1 MIKRYSSEEFENI
14 FSDKNRFNNYLLIEE
29 AVIEAYFKLGLIP
42 EEDYLNIVK
51 KAHVDLKAIEELEAI
66 TKHDVIAFTR
76 SISAQLGEEKKWF
89 HYSLTSTDVVDSA
102 QSLTLK
108 TANERILED
117 LNALIIVTKNMAFK
131 YKNQPIMGRTHGMH
145 AEITSFGLKWALWY
159 DELNRCKDRF
169 LEERKRIEVI
179 KLSGAVG
186 NYANIPMQV
195 EEYVARKFDMDYA
208 SISTQ
213 VLSRDRHTGYIFS
226 LAQIASCLEKM
237 ATEIRHLSRS
247 EIGEVQEPF
256 SQGQKGSSA
265 MPHKKNPVGCEN
277 ICGCA
282 RIMRSYVNV
291 AFEDN
296 NLWHERDISH
306 SSAERIMLPDS
317 LTLLDYMLKRFK
329 GICENLVVNT
339 DKMEENIIL
348 DYGVTFSGGVLNKL
362 INKGMSREEAYDL
375 IQPIAFKALNEKKL
389 FRHLLLEDKKISK
402 ILTQREITEC
412 FDQGYYLK
420 NVDKIYKR
428 LFSMGKSL
436 LVLGSQWGD
445 EGKGKITN
453 FLSEKADIVIRYQG
467 GNNAGHTIVFDG
479 RKFALRLIPSGVFN
493 EDVKCIMANGM
504 VINPRAFKEEVMELR
519 SAGFPCKNI
528 YISDRA
534 HVLFDHHIEL
544 DRLSEE
550 SLGSKKIGTTKRGI
564 GPAYAD
570 KISRVGMRMCDF
582 ISPEFPELYK
592 SLLAMKNKQII
603 DMGGTPIDY
612 EKTVKEYTLLADFI
626 RPMVVDT
633 VSMIGEARKL
643 HKNILFEGAQGALL
657 DVDFGSY
664 PYVTSSNVT
673 SGGTIFGTG
682 IGCHGV
688 DDVLGIVK
696 AYETRVGEGAFPTE
710 QLNEIGDLIRERGHE
725 YGTVTHRPRRTG
737 FLDLPALKYSIQINS
752 ISYLCLTLL
761 DVLDTFDRIK
771 VCTHYDYKGTLID
784 TLPASDRVLRECK
797 PVYATLDGWKQDI
810 SGVTTYDELP
820 ENAKKYVEFIEKE
833 VNVPIVIVSTG
844 PDKNQTIIREEIF

>member
-1 MIKRYSSEEFENI
+1 MIKRYSSKEFEKI
-14 FSDKNRFNNYLLIEE
+14 FSDENRFNNYLLIEE
-29 AVIEAYFKLGLIP
+29 AVVEAYFKLGLVP

-51 KAHVDLKAIEELEAI
+51 KVHIDLVKIEELESI

-76 SISAQLGEEKKWF
+76 SISSQLGQEKKWF

-108 TANERILED
+108 AANERILED
-117 LNALIIVTKNMAFK
+117 LNNLIAITKEKAQK
-131 YKNQPIMGRTHGMH
+131 YKNQPIMGRTHGVH
-145 AEITSFGLKWALWY
+145 AEITSFGLKWALWF

-169 LEERKRIEVI
+169 IEERKRIEVI

-186 NYANIPMQV
+186 NYANIPMEV
-195 EEYVARKFDMDYA
+195 EEYVARKFDLDYA
-208 SISTQ
+208 RISTQ

-226 LAQIASCLEKM
+226 LAQIASCLEKI
-237 ATEIRHLSRS
+237 ATEIRLLAQS

-256 SQGQKGSSA
+256 SKGQKGSSA

-282 RIMRSYVNV
+282 RIMRSYVGV

-306 SSAERIMLPDS
+306 SSAERIMIPDAC
-317 LTLLDYMLKRFK
+317 TLLDYMLKRLA
-329 GICENLVVNT
+329 GICDNLVVNT
-339 DKMEENIIL
+339 NKMNENIFL
-348 DYGVTFSGGVLNKL
+348 NYGVTFSGGVLNKL

-375 IQPIAFKALNEKKL
+375 IQPLAFKSLNEKKL
-389 FRHLLLEDKKISK
+389 FRHLLLENEQVTKLLSK
-402 ILTQREITEC
+402 SEITEC
-412 FDQGYYLK
+412 FDEKYYLK
-420 NVDKIYKR
+420 NDDKIYKR
-428 LFSMGKSL
+428 LKPGKSL

-453 FLSEKADIVIRYQG
+453 FLSEKADVVIRYQG

-493 EDVKCIMANGM
+493 ESVKCILANGM
-504 VINPRAFKEEVMELR
+504 VINPRAFKEEVDELR
-519 SAGFPCKNI
+519 AAGFPCQNL

-550 SLGSKKIGTTKRGI
+550 SLGAKKIGTTKRGI

-582 ISPEFPELYK
+582 VSPEFPALYK
-592 SLLAMKNKQII
+592 DLLAIKNKQII

-612 EKTVKEYTLLADFI
+612 EKTVKEYTSLADFV

-633 VSMIGEARKL
+633 VSMIGEARKSK
-643 HKNILFEGAQGALL
+643 KNILFEGAQGALL

-688 DDVLGIVK
+688 DNVLGIVK

-710 QLNEIGDLIRERGHE
+710 QLNDIGNLIRERGHE

-761 DVLDTFDRIK
+761 DVLDTFDEIN
-771 VCTHYDYKGTLID
+771 VCTHYDYKGTTID
-784 TLPASDRVLRECK
+784 TLPASDRILRECR
-797 PVYATLDGWKQDI
+797 PVYASLPGWKQDI
-810 SGVTTYDELP
+810 SDVKTYDELP
-820 ENAKKYVEFIEKE
+820 ENAKKYIEFIEKE
-833 VNVPIVIVSTG
+833 VGVPIVIVSTG
-844 PDKNQTIIREEIF
+844 PDKTQTIIREEIF

>member
-1 MIKRYSSEEFENI
+1 MIKRYSSKEFEKI
-14 FSDKNRFNNYLLIEE
+14 FSDENRFNNYLLIEE
-29 AVIEAYFKLGLIP
+29 AVVEAYFKLGLVP

-51 KAHVDLKAIEELEAI
+51 KAHIDLVKIEELESI

-76 SISAQLGEEKKWF
+76 SISSQLGQEKKWF

-108 TANERILED
+108 AANERILED
-117 LNALIIVTKNMAFK
+117 LNNLIAITKEKAQK
-131 YKNQPIMGRTHGMH
+131 YKNQPIMGRTHGVH

-169 LEERKRIEVI
+169 IEERKRIEVI

-186 NYANIPMQV
+186 NYANIPMEV
-195 EEYVARKFDMDYA
+195 EEYVARKFNLDYA
-208 SISTQ
+208 RISTQ

-226 LAQIASCLEKM
+226 LAQIASCLEKI
-237 ATEIRHLSRS
+237 ATEIRLLAQS

-256 SQGQKGSSA
+256 SKGQKGSSA

-282 RIMRSYVNV
+282 RIMRSYVGV
-291 AFEDN
+291 AFEYN
-296 NLWHERDISH
+296 KLWHERDISH
-306 SSAERIMLPDS
+306 SSAERIMIPDAC
-317 LTLLDYMLKRFK
+317 TLLDYMLKRLA
-329 GICENLVVNT
+329 GICDNLVVNT
-339 DKMEENIIL
+339 DKMNENIFL
-348 DYGVTFSGGVLNKL
+348 NYGVTFSGGVLNKL

-375 IQPIAFKALNEKKL
+375 IQPLTFKSLNEKKL
-389 FRHLLLEDKKISK
+389 FRHLLLENEQVTKLLSK
-402 ILTQREITEC
+402 SEITEC
-412 FDQGYYLK
+412 FDEKYYLK
-420 NVDKIYKR
+420 NDDKIYKR
-428 LFSMGKSL
+428 LKPGKSL

-453 FLSEKADIVIRYQG
+453 FLSEKADVVIRYQG

-493 EDVKCIMANGM
+493 ESVKCILANGM
-504 VINPRAFKEEVMELR
+504 VINPRAFKEEVDELR
-519 SAGFPCKNI
+519 AAGFPCQNL

-550 SLGSKKIGTTKRGI
+550 SLGAKKIGTTKRGI

-582 ISPEFPELYK
+582 VSPEFPALYK
-592 SLLAMKNKQII
+592 DLLAIKNKQII

-612 EKTVKEYTLLADFI
+612 EKTVKEYTSLADFV
-626 RPMVVDT
+626 RPMVMDT
-633 VSMIGEARKL
+633 VSMIGEARKSK
-643 HKNILFEGAQGALL
+643 KNILFEGAQGALL

-688 DDVLGIVK
+688 DNVLGIVK

-710 QLNEIGDLIRERGHE
+710 QLNDIGNLIRERGHE

-761 DVLDTFDRIK
+761 DVLDTFDEIN
-771 VCTHYDYKGTLID
+771 VCTHYDYKGTTID
-784 TLPASDRVLRECK
+784 TLPASDRILRECR
-797 PVYATLDGWKQDI
+797 PVYASLPGWKQDI
-810 SGVTTYDELP
+810 SDVKTYDELP
-820 ENAKKYVEFIEKE
+820 ENAKKYIEFIEKE
-833 VNVPIVIVSTG
+833 VGVPIVIVSTG
-844 PDKNQTIIREEIF
+844 PDKTQTIIREEIF

>member
-1 MIKRYSSEEFENI
+1 MIKRYSSKQFEDI
-14 FSDKNRFNNYLLIEE
+14 FSDQNRFNNYLLIEE

-42 EEDYLNIVK
+42 EKDYLEIVK
-51 KAHVDLKAIEELEAI
+51 KAHVDLKSIEELEAI

-76 SISAQLGEEKKWF
+76 SISLQLGEEKKWF

-108 TANERILED
+108 TANEQILED
-117 LNALIIVTKNMAFK
+117 LNTLTIVAKEKAYE
-131 YKNQPIMGRTHGMH
+131 YKDQPIMGRTHGMH

-159 DELNRCKDRF
+159 DELKRCKERF

-186 NYANIPMQV
+186 NYANIPMEV
-195 EEYVARKFDMDYA
+195 EEYVAKKFNMEYA
-208 SISTQ
+208 RISTQ
-213 VLSRDRHTGYIFS
+213 VLSRDRHTGYIFA

-237 ATEIRHLSRS
+237 ATEIRLLAQS

-256 SQGQKGSSA
+256 SKGQKGSSA
-265 MPHKKNPVGCEN
+265 MPHKKNPIGCEN

-282 RIMRSYVNV
+282 RLMRSYVDV

-306 SSAERIMLPDS
+306 SSAERIILPDS
-317 LTLLDYMLKRFK
+317 CTLLDYMIKRFT
-329 GICENLVVNT
+329 GICKDLVVNT
-339 DKMEENIIL
+339 EKMNENIFL
-348 DYGVTFSGGVLNKL
+348 NYGVTFSGGVLSKL
-362 INKGMSREEAYDL
+362 INKGMSREDAYDL
-375 IQPIAFKALNEKKL
+375 IQPIAFKSLSSKKL
-389 FRHLLLEDKKISK
+389 FRHLLLENEQVTKLLSK
-402 ILTQREITEC
+402 SEITEC
-412 FDQGYYLK
+412 FDEKYYLK
-420 NVDKIYKR
+420 NTENIYKR
-428 LFSMGKSL
+428 LRPGKSL

-479 RKFALRLIPSGVFN
+479 HKYALRLIPSGVFN
-493 EDVKCIMANGM
+493 ESVKCIMANGM
-504 VINPRAFKEEVMELR
+504 VINPRAFKEELMELR
-519 SAGFPCKNI
+519 TAGFPCNNI

-544 DRLSEE
+544 DRLNEE
-550 SLGSKKIGTTKRGI
+550 SLGNKKIGTTKRGI

-582 ISPEFPELYK
+582 VSPEFPTLYK
-592 SLLAMKNKQII
+592 DLLAIKNKQIV

-612 EKTVKEYTLLADFI
+612 EKTVKEYTDLANFI

-643 HKNILFEGAQGALL
+643 KKNILFEGAQGALL

-710 QLNEIGDLIRERGHE
+710 QLNEVGNLIRERGHE

-737 FLDLPALKYSIQINS
+737 FLDLPALRYSIQINS

-761 DVLDTFDRIK
+761 DVLDVFDEIH

-797 PVYATLDGWKQDI
+797 PVYAKLPGWKEDI
-810 SGVTTYDELP
+810 SNIKTYDELP
-820 ENAKKYVEFIEKE
+820 ENAKKYIEFIEKE
-833 VNVPIVIVSTG
+833 VGVPIVIVSTG

>member
-1 MIKRYSSEEFENI
+1 MIKRYSSKEFEKI
-14 FSDKNRFNNYLLIEE
+14 FSDENRFNNYLLIEE
-29 AVIEAYFKLGLIP
+29 AVVEAYFKLGLVP

-51 KAHVDLKAIEELEAI
+51 KAHIDLVKIEELESI

-76 SISAQLGEEKKWF
+76 SISSQLGQEKKWF

-108 TANERILED
+108 AANERILED
-117 LNALIIVTKNMAFK
+117 LNNLIAITKEKAQK
-131 YKNQPIMGRTHGMH
+131 YKNQPIMGRTHGVH
-145 AEITSFGLKWALWY
+145 AEITSFGLKWALWF

-169 LEERKRIEVI
+169 IEERKRIEVI

-186 NYANIPMQV
+186 NYANIPMEV
-195 EEYVARKFDMDYA
+195 EEYVARKFNLDYA
-208 SISTQ
+208 RISTQ

-226 LAQIASCLEKM
+226 LAQIASCLEKI
-237 ATEIRHLSRS
+237 ATEIRLLAQS

-256 SQGQKGSSA
+256 SKGQKGSSA

-282 RIMRSYVNV
+282 RIMRSYVGV

-296 NLWHERDISH
+296 NLWYERDISH
-306 SSAERIMLPDS
+306 SSAERIMIPDAC
-317 LTLLDYMLKRFK
+317 TLLDYMLKRLA
-329 GICENLVVNT
+329 GICDNLVVNT
-339 DKMEENIIL
+339 DKMNENIFL
-348 DYGVTFSGGVLNKL
+348 NYGVTFSGGVLNKL

-375 IQPIAFKALNEKKL
+375 IQPLAFKSLNEKKL
-389 FRHLLLEDKKISK
+389 FRHLLLENEQVTKLLSK
-402 ILTQREITEC
+402 SEITEC
-412 FDQGYYLK
+412 FDEKYYLK
-420 NVDKIYKR
+420 NDDKIYKR
-428 LFSMGKSL
+428 LKPGKSL

-453 FLSEKADIVIRYQG
+453 FLSEKADVVIRYQG

-493 EDVKCIMANGM
+493 ESVKCILANGM
-504 VINPRAFKEEVMELR
+504 VINPRAFKEEVDELR
-519 SAGFPCKNI
+519 AAGFPCQNL

-550 SLGSKKIGTTKRGI
+550 SLGAKKIGTTKRGI

-582 ISPEFPELYK
+582 VSPEFPALYK
-592 SLLAMKNKQII
+592 DLLAIKNKQII

-612 EKTVKEYTLLADFI
+612 EKTVKEYTSLADFV

-633 VSMIGEARKL
+633 VSMIGEARKSK
-643 HKNILFEGAQGALL
+643 KNILFEGAQGALL

-688 DDVLGIVK
+688 DNVLGIVK

-710 QLNEIGDLIRERGHE
+710 QLNDIGNLIRERGHE

-761 DVLDTFDRIK
+761 DVLDTFDEIN
-771 VCTHYDYKGTLID
+771 VCTHYDYKGTTID
-784 TLPASDRVLRECK
+784 TLPASDRILRECR
-797 PVYATLDGWKQDI
+797 PVYASLPGWKQDI
-810 SGVTTYDELP
+810 SGVKTYDELP
-820 ENAKKYVEFIEKE
+820 ENAKKYIEFIEKE
-833 VNVPIVIVSTG
+833 VGVPIVIVSTG
-844 PDKNQTIIREEIF
+844 PDKTQTIIREEIF

>member
-1 MIKRYSSEEFENI
+1 MIKRYSSKQFEDI
-14 FSDKNRFNNYLLIEE
+14 FSDQNRFNNYLLIEE

-42 EEDYLNIVK
+42 ENDYLEIVK
-51 KAHVDLKAIEELEAI
+51 KVHVDLKSIAELEAI

-76 SISAQLGEEKKWF
+76 SISLQLGEEKKWF

-108 TANERILED
+108 AANEQILED
-117 LNALIIVTKNMAFK
+117 INNLMMVVKEKAYQ
-131 YKNQPIMGRTHGMH
+131 YKDQPIMGRTHGMH

-159 DELNRCKDRF
+159 DELKRCKDRF

-186 NYANIPMQV
+186 NYTSIPMEV
-195 EEYVARKFDMDYA
+195 EEYVARKFNMEYA
-208 SISTQ
+208 RISTQ

-237 ATEIRHLSRS
+237 ATEIRLLAQS

-256 SQGQKGSSA
+256 SKGQKGSSA

-282 RIMRSYVNV
+282 RMMRSYVGV

-306 SSAERIMLPDS
+306 SSAERIMLPDAC
-317 LTLLDYMLKRFK
+317 TLLDYMLKRFA
-329 GICENLVVNT
+329 GICKDLVVNT
-339 DKMEENIIL
+339 DKMNENIFL
-348 DYGVTFSGGVLNKL
+348 NYGVTFSGGVLNKL
-362 INKGMSREEAYDL
+362 ITKGMSREEAYDL
-375 IQPIAFKALNEKKL
+375 IQPIAFKSLSDKKL
-389 FRHLLLEDKKISK
+389 FRHLLLENEQITKLLSK
-402 ILTQREITEC
+402 SEITEC
-412 FDQGYYLK
+412 FDEKHYLK
-420 NVDKIYKR
+420 NTDNIFRR
-428 LFSMGKSL
+428 LRPGKSL

-493 EDVKCIMANGM
+493 ENVKCIMANGM
-504 VINPRAFKEEVMELR
+504 VINPKAFKEEYDELR
-519 SAGFPCKNI
+519 SAGFPCNNI

-544 DRLSEE
+544 DRLNEE
-550 SLGSKKIGTTKRGI
+550 SLGNKKIGTTKRGI

-582 ISPEFPELYK
+582 ISPEFPKLYK
-592 SLLAMKNKQII
+592 ELLTIKNKQII
-603 DMGGTPIDY
+603 DMGGQPIDY
-612 EKTVKEYTLLADFI
+612 EKTVKEYTVLADFI
-626 RPMVVDT
+626 KSMVVDT
-633 VSMIGEARKL
+633 VSMIGEARKSK
-643 HKNILFEGAQGALL
+643 KNILFEGAQGTLL

-761 DVLDTFDRIK
+761 DVLDAFDEIP
-771 VCTHYDYKGTLID
+771 VCTHYDYRGTLID

-797 PVYATLDGWKQDI
+797 PVYATLKGWEQDI
-810 SGVTTYDELP
+810 SSCKTYDELP
-820 ENAKKYVEFIEKE
+820 ENAKKYIEFIEKE
-833 VNVPIVIVSTG
+833 VGIPIVIVSTG

>member
-1 MIKRYSSEEFENI
+1 MIKRYSHKEFEQI
-14 FSDKNRFNNYLLIEE
+14 FSDENRFNNYLIIEE

-42 EEDYLNIVK
+42 ECDYKAIVE
-51 KAHVDLKAIEELEAI
+51 KAHVDLASIEEIEAI

-76 SISAQLGEEKKWF
+76 SISLQLGEEKKWF

-108 TANERILED
+108 AANSLLLED
-117 LNALIIVTKNMAFK
+117 LDNLIEVTRKMARK
-131 YKNQPIMGRTHGMH
+131 YEKQPIMGRTHGMH
-145 AEITSFGLKWALWY
+145 AEITSFGLKWALWF
-159 DELNRCKDRF
+159 DELNRCKERF
-169 LEERKRIEVI
+169 LNERKNIEVI

-186 NYANIPMQV
+186 NYANIPMEV
-195 EEYVARKFDMDYA
+195 EEYVAKKLGMDYA
-208 SISTQ
+208 RISTQ
-213 VLSRDRHTGYIFS
+213 VLSRDRHAGYIFS

-256 SQGQKGSSA
+256 SKGQKGSSA
-265 MPHKKNPVGCEN
+265 MPHKKNPIGCEN

-282 RIMRSYVNV
+282 RLMRSYVDV
-291 AFEDN
+291 ALEDN

-306 SSAERIMLPDS
+306 SSAERIILPDAC
-317 LTLLDYMLKRFK
+317 TLLDYMLKRFT
-329 GICENLVVNT
+329 GICKDLVVNT
-339 DKMEENIIL
+339 EKMNENIL
-348 DYGVTFSGGVLNKL
+348 LHYGVTYSGGVLSKL

-389 FRHLLLEDKKISK
+389 FRHLLIEDEKVSKYLSKK
-402 ILTQREITEC
+402 EITEC
-412 FDQGYYLK
+412 FDENNYLK
-420 NVDKIYKR
+420 NVSGIYNR
-428 LFSMGKSL
+428 LFKPGKSL

-467 GNNAGHTIVFDG
+467 GNNAGHTIVFG
-479 RKFALRLIPSGVFN
+479 GHKYALRLIPSGVFN
-493 EDVKCIMANGM
+493 ENVRCVLANGM
-504 VINPRAFKEEVMELR
+504 VINPRAFKEEVEEIR
-519 SAGFPCKNI
+519 AAGFPANNI

-544 DRLSEE
+544 DRLNEE

-582 ISPEFPELYK
+582 ISDEFPELYK
-592 SLLAMKNKQII
+592 NLLTIKNKQII
-603 DMGGTPIDY
+603 DMGGNPIDY
-612 EKTVKEYTLLADFI
+612 DKTVKEYLELANFI
-626 RPMVVDT
+626 RPMVTDT
-633 VSMIGEARKL
+633 VSMIGEARREK
-643 HKNILFEGAQGALL
+643 KNILFEGAQGALL

-673 SGGTIFGTG
+673 SGGTVDGTG
-682 IGCHGV
+682 IGCHGI
-688 DDVLGIVK
+688 DDILGIVK

-737 FLDLPALKYSIQINS
+737 FLDIPALKYSIQINS
-752 ISYLCLTLL
+752 ISYICLTLV
-761 DVLDTFDRIK
+761 DVLTGFDK
-771 VCTHYDYKGTLID
+771 VPVCTHYEYKGQLID
-784 TLPASDRVLRECK
+784 TLPSSDRVLRECK
-797 PVYATLDGWKQDI
+797 PVYEYLDGWDEDI
-810 SGVTTYDELP
+810 SDIKSYDKLP
-820 ENAKKYVEFIEKE
+820 ENVRKYVEFIEKE
-833 VNVPIVIVSTG
+833 TGTPVVMVSTG

>member
-1 MIKRYSSEEFENI
+1 MIKRYSHKEFEQI
-14 FSDKNRFNNYLLIEE
+14 FSDENRFNNYLIIEE
-29 AVIEAYFKLGLIP
+29 AVVEAYFKLGLIP
-42 EEDYLNIVK
+42 KKDYEAIVK
-51 KAHVDLKAIEELEAI
+51 KAHVDLASIEEIEAI

-76 SISAQLGEEKKWF
+76 SISLQLGEEKKWF

-102 QSLTLK
+102 QSLALK
-108 TANERILED
+108 AANSLLLED
-117 LNALIIVTKNMAFK
+117 LDNLIDVTRKMAKK
-131 YKNQPIMGRTHGMH
+131 YEKQPIMGRTHGMH
-145 AEITSFGLKWALWY
+145 AEITSFGLKWALWF
-159 DELNRCKDRF
+159 DELNRCKERF
-169 LEERKRIEVI
+169 LNERKNIEVI

-186 NYANIPMQV
+186 NYANIPMAV
-195 EEYVARKFDMDYA
+195 EEYVAKKLGMEYA
-208 SISTQ
+208 KISTQ
-213 VLSRDRHTGYIFS
+213 VLSRDRHAGYIFS

-256 SQGQKGSSA
+256 SKGQKGSSA
-265 MPHKKNPVGCEN
+265 MPHKKNPIGCEN

-282 RIMRSYVNV
+282 RIMRSYVDV
-291 AFEDN
+291 ALEDN

-306 SSAERIMLPDS
+306 SSAERIILPDAC
-317 LTLLDYMLKRFK
+317 TLLDYMLKRFT
-329 GICENLVVNT
+329 GICKDLVVNT
-339 DKMEENIIL
+339 EKMNENIL
-348 DYGVTFSGGVLNKL
+348 LHYGVTYSGGVLSKL

-389 FRHLLLEDKKISK
+389 FRHLLIEDEKVSKVLTKK
-402 ILTQREITEC
+402 EITEC
-412 FDQGYYLK
+412 FDENNYLK
-420 NVDKIYKR
+420 NVSNIFNR
-428 LFSMGKSL
+428 LLKPGKSL

-479 RKFALRLIPSGVFN
+479 HKYALRLIPSGVFN
-493 EDVKCIMANGM
+493 ENVKCILANGM
-504 VINPRAFKEEVMELR
+504 VINPRAFKEEVEEIR
-519 SAGFPCKNI
+519 KAGFPANNI

-544 DRLSEE
+544 DRLNEE

-582 ISPEFPELYK
+582 ISDEFPELYRN
-592 SLLAMKNKQII
+592 LLTIKNKQII
-603 DMGGTPIDY
+603 DMGGHPIDY
-612 EKTVKEYTLLADFI
+612 DKTVKEYLELANYI
-626 RPMVVDT
+626 RPMVTDT
-633 VSMIGEARKL
+633 VSMIGEARKER
-643 HKNILFEGAQGALL
+643 KNILFEGAQGALL

-673 SGGTIFGTG
+673 SGGTVDGTG
-682 IGCHGV
+682 IGCHGI
-688 DDVLGIVK
+688 DDILGIVK

-752 ISYLCLTLL
+752 ISYICLTLV
-761 DVLDTFDRIK
+761 DVLTGFDK
-771 VCTHYDYKGTLID
+771 VPVCTHYEYKGQLID
-784 TLPASDRVLRECK
+784 TLPSSDRVLRECK
-797 PVYATLDGWKQDI
+797 PVYEYLDGWDEDI
-810 SGVTTYDELP
+810 SDIKSYDKLP
-820 ENAKKYVEFIEKE
+820 ENVRKYVEFIEKE
-833 VNVPIVIVSTG
+833 TGTPVVMVSTG

>member
-1 MIKRYSSEEFENI
+1 MIKRYSSKQFENI
-14 FSDKNRFNNYLLIEE
+14 FSDQNRFNNYLLIEE
-29 AVIEAYFKLGLIP
+29 AVVEAYSKLGLIP

-51 KAHVDLKAIEELEAI
+51 KAHVDLKAIEEFEEV

-76 SISAQLGEEKKWF
+76 SISSQLGEEKKWF

-108 TANERILED
+108 SANEIILKD
-117 LNALIIVTKNMAFK
+117 LNALMIVIKEKAYQ
-131 YKNQPIMGRTHGMH
+131 YKDQPIMGRTHGMH

-159 DELNRCKDRF
+159 DELTRCKERF

-186 NYANIPMQV
+186 NYANIPMEV
-195 EEYVARKFDMDYA
+195 EEYVAKKYGTDYA
-208 SISTQ
+208 RISTQ
-213 VLSRDRHTGYIFS
+213 VLSRDRHTGYMFS

-237 ATEIRHLSRS
+237 ATEIRLLAQS

-256 SQGQKGSSA
+256 SKGQKGSSA

-282 RIMRSYVNV
+282 RIMRSYVGV

-306 SSAERIMLPDS
+306 SSAERIMLPDAC
-317 LTLLDYMLKRFK
+317 TLMDYMLKRFT
-329 GICENLVVNT
+329 GICENLVINT
-339 DKMEENIIL
+339 EKMNENIFL
-348 DYGVTFSGGVLNKL
+348 NYGVTFSGGVLNKL

-389 FRHLLLEDKKISK
+389 FRHLLLENEQVMKLLSK
-402 ILTQREITEC
+402 HEITEC
-412 FDQGYYLK
+412 FDEKYYLK
-420 NVDKIYKR
+420 KTDNIYKR
-428 LFSMGKSL
+428 LRPGKSL

-479 RKFALRLIPSGVFN
+479 HKYALRLIPSGVFN
-493 EDVKCIMANGM
+493 ENVKCIMANGM

-519 SAGFPCKNI
+519 NAGFPCNNI

-550 SLGSKKIGTTKRGI
+550 SLGAKKIGTTKRGI

-592 SLLAMKNKQII
+592 DLLQRKNKQII
-603 DMGGTPIDY
+603 DMGGNPIDY
-612 EKTVKEYTLLADFI
+612 DKTVKEYTSLADFI
-626 RPMVVDT
+626 RPMVTDT

-643 HKNILFEGAQGALL
+643 KKNILFEGAQGALL

-673 SGGTIFGTG
+673 SGGTVDGTG

-688 DDVLGIVK
+688 DDILGIVK

-710 QLNEIGDLIRERGHE
+710 QLNETGDLIRERGHE

-737 FLDLPALKYSIQINS
+737 FLDLPALKYSIQINY

-761 DVLDTFDRIK
+761 DVLDVFDEVHI
-771 VCTHYDYKGTLID
+771 CTHYDYRGTLID
-784 TLPASDRVLRECK
+784 TLPASDRILRECK
-797 PVYATLDGWKQDI
+797 PVYATLPGWKKDI
-810 SGVTTYDELP
+810 SQIKTYDELP
-820 ENAKKYVEFIEKE
+820 ENAKKYIEFIEKE
-833 VNVPIVIVSTG
+833 VGVPIVIVSIG

>member
-1 MIKRYSSEEFENI
+1 MIKRYSHKEFEQI
-14 FSDKNRFNNYLLIEE
+14 FSDENRFNNYLIIEE
-29 AVIEAYFKLGLIP
+29 AVVEAYFKLGLIP
-42 EEDYLNIVK
+42 EKDYEAIVK
-51 KAHVDLKAIEELEAI
+51 KAHVDLASIEEIEAI

-76 SISAQLGEEKKWF
+76 SISLQLGEEKKWF

-108 TANERILED
+108 AANSLLLED
-117 LNALIIVTKNMAFK
+117 LDNLIDVTRKMAKK
-131 YKNQPIMGRTHGMH
+131 YEKQPIMGRTHGMH
-145 AEITSFGLKWALWY
+145 AEITSFGLKWALWF
-159 DELNRCKDRF
+159 DELNRCKERF
-169 LEERKRIEVI
+169 LNERKNIEVI

-186 NYANIPMQV
+186 NYANIPMAV
-195 EEYVARKFDMDYA
+195 EEYVAKKLGMEYA
-208 SISTQ
+208 KISTQ
-213 VLSRDRHTGYIFS
+213 VLSRDRHAGYIFS

-256 SQGQKGSSA
+256 SKGQKGSSA
-265 MPHKKNPVGCEN
+265 MPHKKNPIGCEN

-282 RIMRSYVNV
+282 RLMRSYVDV
-291 AFEDN
+291 ALEDN

-306 SSAERIMLPDS
+306 SSAERIILPDAC
-317 LTLLDYMLKRFK
+317 TLLDYMLKRFT
-329 GICENLVVNT
+329 GICKDLVVNT
-339 DKMEENIIL
+339 EKMNENIL
-348 DYGVTFSGGVLNKL
+348 LHYGVTYSGGVLSKL

-389 FRHLLLEDKKISK
+389 FRHLLIEDEKVSKVLTKK
-402 ILTQREITEC
+402 EITEC
-412 FDQGYYLK
+412 FDENNYLK
-420 NVDKIYKR
+420 NVSNIYNR
-428 LFSMGKSL
+428 LLKPGKSL

-467 GNNAGHTIVFDG
+467 GNNAGHTIVLDG
-479 RKFALRLIPSGVFN
+479 HKYALRLVPSGVFN
-493 EDVKCIMANGM
+493 EKVKCILANGM
-504 VINPRAFKEEVMELR
+504 VINPRAFKEEVEEIR
-519 SAGFPCKNI
+519 KAGFPANNI

-544 DRLSEE
+544 DRLNEE

-564 GPAYAD
+564 GPAYTD

-582 ISPEFPELYK
+582 ISDEFPELYK
-592 SLLAMKNKQII
+592 NLLTIKNKQII
-603 DMGGTPIDY
+603 DMGGNPIDY
-612 EKTVKEYTLLADFI
+612 DKTVKEYLELANFV
-626 RPMVVDT
+626 RPMVTDT
-633 VSMIGEARKL
+633 VSMIGEARKER
-643 HKNILFEGAQGALL
+643 KNILFEGAQGALL

-673 SGGTIFGTG
+673 SGGTVDGTG
-682 IGCHGV
+682 IGCHGI
-688 DDVLGIVK
+688 DDILGIVK

-752 ISYLCLTLL
+752 ISYICLTLV
-761 DVLDTFDRIK
+761 DVLTGFDK
-771 VCTHYDYKGTLID
+771 VPVCTHYEYKGQIID
-784 TLPASDRVLRECK
+784 TLPSSDRVLRECR
-797 PVYATLDGWKQDI
+797 PVYEYLDGWDEDI
-810 SGVTTYDELP
+810 SDIKSYDKLP
-820 ENAKKYVEFIEKE
+820 ENVRKYVEFIEKE
-833 VNVPIVIVSTG
+833 TGTPVVMVSTG
-844 PDKNQTIIREEIF
+844 PNKNQTIIREEIF

>member
-1 MIKRYSSEEFENI
+1 MIKRYSHKEFEQI
-14 FSDKNRFNNYLLIEE
+14 FSDENRFNNYLTIEE

-42 EEDYLNIVK
+42 EKDYEAIVK
-51 KAHVDLKAIEELEAI
+51 KAHVDLASIEEIEAI

-76 SISAQLGEEKKWF
+76 SISLQLGEEKKWF

-108 TANERILED
+108 AANSLLLED
-117 LNALIIVTKNMAFK
+117 LDNLIDITRKMTKK
-131 YKNQPIMGRTHGMH
+131 YEKQPIMGRTHGMH
-145 AEITSFGLKWALWY
+145 AEITSFGLKWALWF
-159 DELNRCKDRF
+159 DELNRCKERF
-169 LEERKRIEVI
+169 LNERKNIEVI

-186 NYANIPMQV
+186 NYANIPMAV
-195 EEYVARKFDMDYA
+195 EEYVAKKLGMEYA
-208 SISTQ
+208 KISTQ
-213 VLSRDRHTGYIFS
+213 VLSRDRHAGYIFS

-256 SQGQKGSSA
+256 SKGQKGSSA
-265 MPHKKNPVGCEN
+265 MPHKKNPIGCEN

-282 RIMRSYVNV
+282 RLMRSYVDV
-291 AFEDN
+291 ALEDN

-306 SSAERIMLPDS
+306 SSAERIILPDAC
-317 LTLLDYMLKRFK
+317 TLLDYMLKRFT
-329 GICENLVVNT
+329 GICKDLVVNT
-339 DKMEENIIL
+339 EKMNENIL
-348 DYGVTFSGGVLNKL
+348 LHYGVTYSGGVLSKL

-389 FRHLLLEDKKISK
+389 FRHLLIEDEKVSKVLTKK
-402 ILTQREITEC
+402 EITEC
-412 FDQGYYLK
+412 FDENNYLK
-420 NVDKIYKR
+420 NVSNIYNR
-428 LFSMGKSL
+428 LLKPGKSL

-453 FLSEKADIVIRYQG
+453 LLSEKADIVIRYQG

-479 RKFALRLIPSGVFN
+479 HKYALRLIPSGVFN
-493 EDVKCIMANGM
+493 ENVKCILANGM
-504 VINPRAFKEEVMELR
+504 VINPRAFKEEVEEIR
-519 SAGFPCKNI
+519 KAGFLANNI

-544 DRLSEE
+544 DRLNEE
-550 SLGSKKIGTTKRGI
+550 SLGSKKIGTTKHGI

-570 KISRVGMRMCDF
+570 KISRVGMRICDF
-582 ISPEFPELYK
+582 ISNEFPELYK
-592 SLLAMKNKQII
+592 NLLNIKNKQII
-603 DMGGTPIDY
+603 DMGGHPIDY
-612 EKTVKEYTLLADFI
+612 DKTVKEYLELANYI
-626 RPMVVDT
+626 RPMVTDT
-633 VSMIGEARKL
+633 VSMIGEARKAK
-643 HKNILFEGAQGALL
+643 KNILFEGAQGALL

-673 SGGTIFGTG
+673 SGGTVDGTG
-682 IGCHGV
+682 IGCHGI
-688 DDVLGIVK
+688 DDILGIVK

-710 QLNEIGDLIRERGHE
+710 QLNEIGNLIRERGHE

-752 ISYLCLTLL
+752 ISYICLTLV
-761 DVLDTFDRIK
+761 DVLTGFDK
-771 VCTHYDYKGTLID
+771 VPVCTHYEYKGQLID
-784 TLPASDRVLRECK
+784 TLPSSDRVLRECK
-797 PVYATLDGWKQDI
+797 PVYEYLDGWDEDI
-810 SGVTTYDELP
+810 SDIKSYDKLP
-820 ENAKKYVEFIEKE
+820 ENVRKYVEFIEKE
-833 VNVPIVIVSTG
+833 TGTPVVMVSTG

>member
-1 MIKRYSSEEFENI
+1 MIKRYSSKEFEKI
-14 FSDKNRFNNYLLIEE
+14 FSDENRFNNYLLIEE
-29 AVIEAYFKLGLIP
+29 AVIEAYFKLGLVP
-42 EEDYLNIVK
+42 ENDYLNIVK
-51 KAHVDLKAIEELEAI
+51 KAHVDLKAIEEIEAV

-102 QSLTLK
+102 QSLTLN
-108 TANERILED
+108 TANKVILED
-117 LNALIIVTKNMAFK
+117 LNNLMMVVKKKAELYVD
-131 YKNQPIMGRTHGMH
+131 QPIMGRTHGVH

-159 DELNRCKDRF
+159 DELKRCKERF

-186 NYANIPMQV
+186 NYANIPMEV
-195 EEYVARKFDMDYA
+195 EEYVASKFNLEYA
-208 SISTQ
+208 RISTQ

-237 ATEIRHLSRS
+237 ATEIRLLAQS

-256 SQGQKGSSA
+256 SKGQKGSSA

-282 RIMRSYVNV
+282 RIMRSYVGV

-306 SSAERIMLPDS
+306 SSAERIMLPDAC
-317 LTLLDYMLKRFK
+317 TLLDYMLKRFT
-329 GICENLVVNT
+329 GICDNLVVNT
-339 DKMEENIIL
+339 EKMNENIFL
-348 DYGVTFSGGVLNKL
+348 NYGVTFSGGVLNKL

-375 IQPIAFKALNEKKL
+375 IQPIAFKALTNKKL
-389 FRHLLLEDKKISK
+389 FRHLLLENEQVTKLLSK
-402 ILTQREITEC
+402 AEITEC
-412 FDQGYYLK
+412 FDEKYYLK
-420 NVDKIYKR
+420 NTSNIYTR
-428 LFSMGKSL
+428 MRPGKSL

-493 EDVKCIMANGM
+493 ENVKCIMANGM
-504 VINPRAFKEEVMELR
+504 VINPRAFKEEVDELR
-519 SAGFPCKNI
+519 SAGFACNNI

-550 SLGSKKIGTTKRGI
+550 SLGAKKIGTTKRGI

-582 ISPEFPELYK
+582 ISPEFPSLYK
-592 SLLAMKNKQII
+592 DLLAMKNKQIK

-612 EKTVKEYTLLADFI
+612 EKTVKEYTDLANFI

-633 VSMIGEARKL
+633 VSMIGKARKEK
-643 HKNILFEGAQGALL
+643 KNILFEGAQGALL

-710 QLNEIGDLIRERGHE
+710 QVNEIGDLIRERGHE
-725 YGTVTHRPRRTG
+725 YGTLTHRPRRTG

-761 DVLDTFDRIK
+761 DVLDTFDKIN

-784 TLPASDRVLRECK
+784 TLPASDRILRECK
-797 PVYATLDGWKQDI
+797 PVYATLPGWKEDI
-810 SGVTTYDELP
+810 SQVKSYDELP
-820 ENAKKYVEFIEKE
+820 KNAQKYVEFIEKE
-833 VNVPIVIVSTG
+833 VGVPIVIVSTG
-844 PDKNQTIIREEIF
+844 PDKTQTIIREDIF

>member
-1 MIKRYSSEEFENI
+1 MIKRYSSKQFEDI
-14 FSDKNRFNNYLLIEE
+14 FSDQNRFNNYLLIEE
-29 AVIEAYFKLGLIP
+29 AVIEAYFKLGLVP
-42 EEDYLNIVK
+42 EKDYLNIVK
-51 KAHVDLKAIEELEAI
+51 KAHVDLKSIEELEAI

-76 SISAQLGEEKKWF
+76 SISLQLGEEKKWF

-108 TANERILED
+108 TANNQILKD
-117 LNALIIVTKNMAFK
+117 LNALMMVTKEKAEQ
-131 YKNQPIMGRTHGMH
+131 YKDQPIMGRTHGIH

-159 DELNRCKDRF
+159 DELKRCRDRF

-186 NYANIPMQV
+186 NYANIPMEV
-195 EEYVARKFDMDYA
+195 EEYVARKFNMEYA
-208 SISTQ
+208 RISTQ

-237 ATEIRHLSRS
+237 ATEIRLLAQS

-256 SQGQKGSSA
+256 SKGQKGSSA

-282 RIMRSYVNV
+282 RMMRSYVGV

-306 SSAERIMLPDS
+306 SSAERIILPDAC
-317 LTLLDYMLKRFK
+317 TLLDYMLKRFT
-329 GICENLVVNT
+329 GICRDLVVNT
-339 DKMEENIIL
+339 EKMNENIFL
-348 DYGVTFSGGVLNKL
+348 NYGVTFSGGVLNKL

-375 IQPIAFKALNEKKL
+375 IQPIAFKALSDKKL
-389 FRHLLLEDKKISK
+389 FRHLLLENEQVTKYLSK
-402 ILTQREITEC
+402 SEITEC
-412 FDQGYYLK
+412 FDEKYYLK
-420 NVDKIYKR
+420 NTENIYKR
-428 LFSMGKSL
+428 MRPGKSL

-479 RKFALRLIPSGVFN
+479 HKYALRLIPSGVFN
-493 EDVKCIMANGM
+493 ESVKCILANGM
-504 VINPRAFKEEVMELR
+504 VINPRAFKEEVDELR
-519 SAGFPCKNI
+519 NAGFPCQNL

-544 DRLSEE
+544 DRLNEE

-582 ISPEFPELYK
+582 ISPEFPTLYK
-592 SLLAMKNKQII
+592 DLLTIKNKQII
-603 DMGGTPIDY
+603 DMGGNPIDY
-612 EKTVKEYTLLADFI
+612 EKTVKEYTVLADFV

-633 VSMIGEARKL
+633 ISMIGEARKSK
-643 HKNILFEGAQGALL
+643 KNILFEGAQGALL

-673 SGGTIFGTG
+673 SGGTVDGTG

-688 DDVLGIVK
+688 DDILGIVK

-710 QLNEIGDLIRERGHE
+710 QLNEVGDLIRERGHE

-761 DVLDTFDRIK
+761 DVLDVFDEVHI
-771 VCTHYDYKGTLID
+771 CTHYDYKGTLID

-797 PVYATLDGWKQDI
+797 PVYATLPGWKEDI
-810 SGVTTYDELP
+810 SGYKTYDELP
-820 ENAKKYVEFIEKE
+820 ENAKKYIEFIEKE
-833 VNVPIVIVSTG
+833 VGVPIVIVSTG

>member
-1 MIKRYSSEEFENI
+1 MIKRYSHKEFEQI
-14 FSDKNRFNNYLLIEE
+14 FSDKNRFNNYLIIEE
-29 AVIEAYFKLGLIP
+29 AVVEAYFKLGLIP
-42 EEDYLNIVK
+42 EKDFKAIVK
-51 KAHVDLKAIEELEAI
+51 KAHVDLNAIEEIEAI

-76 SISAQLGEEKKWF
+76 SISRQLGEEKKWF

-108 TANERILED
+108 AANSLLLED
-117 LNALIIVTKNMAFK
+117 LDNLIEVTRKMAKK
-131 YKNQPIMGRTHGMH
+131 YENQPIMGRTHGMH
-145 AEITSFGLKWALWY
+145 AEITSFGLKWALWF
-159 DELNRCKDRF
+159 DELNRCKERF
-169 LEERKRIEVI
+169 LAERKNIEVI

-186 NYANIPMQV
+186 NYANIPMAV
-195 EEYVARKFDMDYA
+195 EEYVANKLGMDYA
-208 SISTQ
+208 KISTQ
-213 VLSRDRHTGYIFS
+213 VLSRDRHAGYIFS

-256 SQGQKGSSA
+256 SKGQKGSSA
-265 MPHKKNPVGCEN
+265 MPHKKNPIGCEN

-282 RIMRSYVNV
+282 RIMRSYVDV
-291 AFEDN
+291 ALEDN

-306 SSAERIMLPDS
+306 SSAERIILPDAC
-317 LTLLDYMLKRFK
+317 TLLDYMLKRFT
-329 GICENLVVNT
+329 GICKDLVVNT
-339 DKMEENIIL
+339 EKMNENIL
-348 DYGVTFSGGVLNKL
+348 LHYGVTYSGGVLSKL
-362 INKGMSREEAYDL
+362 IDKGMSREEAYDL

-389 FRHLLLEDKKISK
+389 FRHLLIEDEKVSKVLTKK
-402 ILTQREITEC
+402 EITEC
-412 FDQGYYLK
+412 FDESHYLK
-420 NVDKIYKR
+420 NVSNIYQR
-428 LFSMGKSL
+428 LMKPGKSL

-467 GNNAGHTIVFDG
+467 GNNAGHTIVFG
-479 RKFALRLIPSGVFN
+479 GHKYALRLIPSGVFN
-493 EDVKCIMANGM
+493 ENVKCVLANGM
-504 VINPRAFKEEVMELR
+504 VINPRAFKEEVEEIR
-519 SAGFPCKNI
+519 AAGFPANNI

-544 DRLSEE
+544 DRLNEA
-550 SLGSKKIGTTKRGI
+550 SLGDKKIGTTKRGI

-570 KISRVGMRMCDF
+570 KISRVGMRMVDF
-582 ISPEFPELYK
+582 VSEDFPELYK
-592 SLLAMKNKQII
+592 NLLTIKNKQIV
-603 DMGGTPIDY
+603 DMGGNPIDY
-612 EKTVKEYTLLADFI
+612 DKTVKEYMELANYI
-626 RPMVVDT
+626 RPMVTDT
-633 VSMIGEARKL
+633 VSMIGEARKAK
-643 HKNILFEGAQGALL
+643 KNILFEGAQGALL

-673 SGGTIFGTG
+673 SGGTVDGTG

-688 DDVLGIVK
+688 DDILGIVK

-725 YGTVTHRPRRTG
+725 YGTCTHRPRRTG

-752 ISYLCLTLL
+752 ISYICLTLV
-761 DVLDTFDRIK
+761 DVLTGFDKIP
-771 VCTHYDYKGTLID
+771 VCTHYEYKGQLID

-797 PVYATLDGWKQDI
+797 PVYAYLDGWKEDI
-810 SGVTTYDELP
+810 SDIKSYDKLP
-820 ENAKKYVEFIEKE
+820 ENVRKYVEFIEKE
-833 VNVPIVIVSTG
+833 VGVPVVMVSTG

>member
-1 MIKRYSSEEFENI
+1 MIKRYSSKEFEKI
-14 FSDKNRFNNYLLIEE
+14 FSDENRFNNYLLIEE
-29 AVIEAYFKLGLIP
+29 AVVEAYFKLGLVP

-51 KAHVDLKAIEELEAI
+51 KAHIDLAKIEELESI

-76 SISAQLGEEKKWF
+76 SISSQFGQEKKWF

-108 TANERILED
+108 AANERILED
-117 LNALIIVTKNMAFK
+117 LNNLIAITKEKAQK
-131 YKNQPIMGRTHGMH
+131 YKNQPIMGRTHGVH

-169 LEERKRIEVI
+169 IEERKRIEVI

-186 NYANIPMQV
+186 NYANIPMEA
-195 EEYVARKFDMDYA
+195 EEYVARKFDLDYA
-208 SISTQ
+208 RISTQ

-226 LAQIASCLEKM
+226 LAQIASCLEKI
-237 ATEIRHLSRS
+237 ATEIRLLAQS

-256 SQGQKGSSA
+256 SKGQKGSSA

-282 RIMRSYVNV
+282 RIMRSYVDV

-306 SSAERIMLPDS
+306 SSAERIMIPDAC
-317 LTLLDYMLKRFK
+317 TLLDYMLKRLA
-329 GICENLVVNT
+329 GICDNLVVNT
-339 DKMEENIIL
+339 DKMNENIFL
-348 DYGVTFSGGVLNKL
+348 NYGVTFSGGVLNKL

-375 IQPIAFKALNEKKL
+375 IQPLAFKSLNEKKL
-389 FRHLLLEDKKISK
+389 FRHLLLENEQVTKLLSK
-402 ILTQREITEC
+402 SEITEC
-412 FDQGYYLK
+412 FDEKYYLK
-420 NVDKIYKR
+420 NDDKIYKR
-428 LFSMGKSL
+428 LKPGKSL

-453 FLSEKADIVIRYQG
+453 FLSEKADVVIRYQG

-493 EDVKCIMANGM
+493 ESVKCILANGM
-504 VINPRAFKEEVMELR
+504 VINPRAFKEEVDELR
-519 SAGFPCKNI
+519 AAGFPCQNL

-550 SLGSKKIGTTKRGI
+550 SLGAKKIGTTKRGI

-582 ISPEFPELYK
+582 VSPEFPALYK
-592 SLLAMKNKQII
+592 DLLAIKNKQII

-612 EKTVKEYTLLADFI
+612 EKTVKEYTSLADFV

-633 VSMIGEARKL
+633 VSMIGEARKSK
-643 HKNILFEGAQGALL
+643 KNILFEGAQGALL

-688 DDVLGIVK
+688 DNVLGIVK

-710 QLNEIGDLIRERGHE
+710 QLNDIGNLIRERGHE

-761 DVLDTFDRIK
+761 DVLDTFDEIN
-771 VCTHYDYKGTLID
+771 VCTHYDYKGTTID
-784 TLPASDRVLRECK
+784 TLPASDRILRECR
-797 PVYATLDGWKQDI
+797 PVYASLPGWKQDI
-810 SGVTTYDELP
+810 SDVKTYDELP
-820 ENAKKYVEFIEKE
+820 ENAKKYIEFIEKE
-833 VNVPIVIVSTG
+833 VGVPIVIVSTG
-844 PDKNQTIIREEIF
+844 PDKTQTIIREEIF

>member
-1 MIKRYSSEEFENI
+1 MIKRYSHKEFEQI
-14 FSDKNRFNNYLLIEE
+14 FSDENRFNNYLIIEE
-29 AVIEAYFKLGLIP
+29 AVVEAYFKLGLIP
-42 EEDYLNIVK
+42 EKDYEAIVK
-51 KAHVDLKAIEELEAI
+51 KAHVDLASIEEIEAI

-76 SISAQLGEEKKWF
+76 SISLQLGEEKKWF

-108 TANERILED
+108 AANSLLLED
-117 LNALIIVTKNMAFK
+117 LDNLIDVTRKMAKK
-131 YKNQPIMGRTHGMH
+131 YEKQPIMGRTHGMH
-145 AEITSFGLKWALWY
+145 AEITSFGLKWALWF
-159 DELNRCKDRF
+159 DELNRCKERF
-169 LEERKRIEVI
+169 LNERKNIEVI

-186 NYANIPMQV
+186 NYANIPMAV
-195 EEYVARKFDMDYA
+195 EEYVAKKLGMDYA
-208 SISTQ
+208 KISTQ
-213 VLSRDRHTGYIFS
+213 VLSRDRHAGYIFS

-256 SQGQKGSSA
+256 SKGQKGSSA
-265 MPHKKNPVGCEN
+265 MPHKKNPIGCEN

-282 RIMRSYVNV
+282 RLMRSYVDV
-291 AFEDN
+291 ALEDN

-306 SSAERIMLPDS
+306 SSAERIILPDAC
-317 LTLLDYMLKRFK
+317 TLLDYMLKRFT
-329 GICENLVVNT
+329 GICKDLVVNT
-339 DKMEENIIL
+339 EKMNENIL
-348 DYGVTFSGGVLNKL
+348 LHYGVTYSGGVLSKL

-389 FRHLLLEDKKISK
+389 FRHLLIEDEKVSKVLTKK
-402 ILTQREITEC
+402 EITEC
-412 FDQGYYLK
+412 FDENNYLK
-420 NVDKIYKR
+420 NVSNIYNR
-428 LFSMGKSL
+428 LLKPGKSL

-479 RKFALRLIPSGVFN
+479 HKYALRLIPSGVFN
-493 EDVKCIMANGM
+493 ENVKCVLANGM
-504 VINPRAFKEEVMELR
+504 VINPRAFKEEVEEIR
-519 SAGFPCKNI
+519 KAGFPANNI

-544 DRLSEE
+544 DRLNEE

-582 ISPEFPELYK
+582 ISDEFPELYK
-592 SLLAMKNKQII
+592 TLLTIKNKQII
-603 DMGGTPIDY
+603 DMGGNPIDY
-612 EKTVKEYTLLADFI
+612 DKTVKEYIELANYI
-626 RPMVVDT
+626 RPMVTDT
-633 VSMIGEARKL
+633 VSMIGEARKER
-643 HKNILFEGAQGALL
+643 KNILFEGAQGALL

-673 SGGTIFGTG
+673 SGGTVDGTG
-682 IGCHGV
+682 IGCHGI
-688 DDVLGIVK
+688 DDILGIVK

-752 ISYLCLTLL
+752 ISYICLTLV
-761 DVLDTFDRIK
+761 DVLTGFDK
-771 VCTHYDYKGTLID
+771 VPVCTHYEYRGQLID
-784 TLPASDRVLRECK
+784 TLPSSDRVLRECK
-797 PVYATLDGWKQDI
+797 PVYEYLDGWDEDI
-810 SGVTTYDELP
+810 SDIKSYDKLP
-820 ENAKKYVEFIEKE
+820 ENVRKYVEFIEKE
-833 VNVPIVIVSTG
+833 TGTPVVMVSTG

>member
-1 MIKRYSSEEFENI
+1 MIKRYSSKEFEKI
-14 FSDKNRFNNYLLIEE
+14 FSDENRFNNYLLIEE
-29 AVIEAYFKLGLIP
+29 AVVEAYFKLGLVP

-51 KAHVDLKAIEELEAI
+51 KVHIDLVKIEELESI

-76 SISAQLGEEKKWF
+76 SISSQLGQEKKWF

-108 TANERILED
+108 AANERILED
-117 LNALIIVTKNMAFK
+117 LNNLIAITKEKAQK
-131 YKNQPIMGRTHGMH
+131 YKNQPIMGRTHGVH
-145 AEITSFGLKWALWY
+145 AEITSFGLKWALWF

-169 LEERKRIEVI
+169 IEERKRIEVI

-186 NYANIPMQV
+186 NYANIPMEV
-195 EEYVARKFDMDYA
+195 EEYVARKFDLDYA
-208 SISTQ
+208 RISTQ

-226 LAQIASCLEKM
+226 LAQIASCLEKI
-237 ATEIRHLSRS
+237 ATEIRLLAQS

-256 SQGQKGSSA
+256 SKGQKGSSA

-282 RIMRSYVNV
+282 RIMRSYVGV

-306 SSAERIMLPDS
+306 SSAERIMIPDAC
-317 LTLLDYMLKRFK
+317 TLLDYMLKRLA
-329 GICENLVVNT
+329 GICDNLVVNT
-339 DKMEENIIL
+339 NKMNENIFL
-348 DYGVTFSGGVLNKL
+348 NYGVTFSGGVLNKL

-375 IQPIAFKALNEKKL
+375 IQPLAFKSLNEKKL
-389 FRHLLLEDKKISK
+389 FRHLLLENEQVTKLLSK
-402 ILTQREITEC
+402 SEITEC
-412 FDQGYYLK
+412 FDEKYYLK
-420 NVDKIYKR
+420 NDDKIYKR
-428 LFSMGKSL
+428 LKPGKSL

-453 FLSEKADIVIRYQG
+453 FLSEKADVVIRYQG

-493 EDVKCIMANGM
+493 ESVKCILANGM
-504 VINPRAFKEEVMELR
+504 VINPRAFKEEVDELR
-519 SAGFPCKNI
+519 AAGFPCQNL

-550 SLGSKKIGTTKRGI
+550 SLGAKKIGTTKRGI

-582 ISPEFPELYK
+582 VSPEFPALYK
-592 SLLAMKNKQII
+592 DLLAIKNKQII

-612 EKTVKEYTLLADFI
+612 EKTVKEYTSLADFV

-633 VSMIGEARKL
+633 VSMIGEARKSK
-643 HKNILFEGAQGALL
+643 KNILFEGAQGALL

-688 DDVLGIVK
+688 DNVLGIVK

-710 QLNEIGDLIRERGHE
+710 QLNDIGNLIRKRGHE

-761 DVLDTFDRIK
+761 DVLDTFDEIN
-771 VCTHYDYKGTLID
+771 VCTHYDYKGTTID
-784 TLPASDRVLRECK
+784 TLPASDRILRECR
-797 PVYATLDGWKQDI
+797 PVYASLPGWKQDI
-810 SGVTTYDELP
+810 SDVKTYDELP
-820 ENAKKYVEFIEKE
+820 ENAKKYIEFIEKE
-833 VNVPIVIVSTG
+833 VGVPIVIVSTG
-844 PDKNQTIIREEIF
+844 PDKTQTIIREEIF

>member
-1 MIKRYSSEEFENI
+1 MIDRYASKEFKRI
-14 FSDKNRFNNYLLIEE
+14 FSDENRFNNYLLIEE
-29 AVIEAYFKLGLIP
+29 AVVEAYFKLGLIP
-42 EEDYLNIVK
+42 EEDYRKIVE
-51 KAHVDLKAIEELEAI
+51 KAHIDLKSIEEIETI

-76 SISAQLGEEKKWF
+76 SISLQLGEEKKWF

-108 TANERILED
+108 TANDIIYKD
-117 LNALIIVTKNMAFK
+117 LNALLAVTKNMAFK
-131 YKNQPIMGRTHGMH
+131 YKDQPMMGRTHGMH
-145 AEITSFGLKWALWY
+145 AEITCFGLKWALWY
-159 DELNRCKDRF
+159 DELKRCKERF
-169 LEERKRIEVI
+169 VEERKRVEVI

-186 NYANIPMQV
+186 NFANIPLEV
-195 EEYVARKFDMDYA
+195 EEYVAKKFNMDYA
-208 SISTQ
+208 AISTQ
-213 VLSRDRHTGYIFS
+213 VLSRDRHTGYMFS

-237 ATEIRHLSRS
+237 ATEIRLLAQS

-256 SQGQKGSSA
+256 SKGQKGSSA
-265 MPHKKNPVGCEN
+265 MPHKKNPIGCEN
-277 ICGCA
+277 ICGCS
-282 RIMRSYVNV
+282 RIMRSYVGV

-306 SSAERIMLPDS
+306 SSAERIMLPDAC
-317 LTLLDYMLKRFK
+317 TLLDYMLKRFT

-339 DKMEENIIL
+339 KKMEENIL
-348 DYGVTFSGGVLNKL
+348 LHYGVTFSGGVLNKL
-362 INKGMSREEAYDL
+362 INKGMSREVAYDL
-375 IQPIAFKALNEKKL
+375 IQPIAFESLNKKRL
-389 FRHLLLEDKKISK
+389 FRHLLLENQEVTKWLSKK
-402 ILTQREITEC
+402 EITEC
-412 FDQGYYLK
+412 FDENYYLK

-428 LFSMGKSL
+428 LRPGKSL

-479 RKFALRLIPSGVFN
+479 HKYALRLIPSGVFN
-493 EDVKCIMANGM
+493 ENVKCILANGM

-519 SAGFPCKNI
+519 NAGFKCENI
-528 YISDRA
+528 YISDRS

-544 DRLSEE
+544 DKLSEA
-550 SLGSKKIGTTKRGI
+550 SLGDKKIGTTKRGI

-582 ISPEFPELYK
+582 ISDEFPTLYK
-592 SLLAMKNKQII
+592 DLLAIKNKQII
-603 DMGGTPIDY
+603 DMGGTPVDY
-612 EKTVKEYTLLADFI
+612 DKTVKEYMELSTFI

-633 VSMIGEARKL
+633 VSMIGEARKAK
-643 HKNILFEGAQGALL
+643 KNILFEGAQGALL

-761 DVLDTFDRIK
+761 DVLDTFDKIS
-771 VCTHYDYKGTLID
+771 VCTHYDYKGTLLD

-797 PVYATLDGWKQDI
+797 PVYAYLDGWKQDI
-810 SGVTTYDELP
+810 SEVKSYDELP
-820 ENAKKYVEFIEKE
+820 ANARKYIEFIEKE
-833 VNVPIVIVSTG
+833 VGVPIVIVSTG

>member
-1 MIKRYSSEEFENI
+1 MIKRYSSKQFEDI
-14 FSDKNRFNNYLLIEE
+14 FSDQNRFNNYLLIEE
-29 AVIEAYFKLGLIP
+29 AVIEAYFKLGLVP
-42 EEDYLNIVK
+42 ENDYLNIVK
-51 KAHVDLKAIEELEAI
+51 KAHVDLKSIEELEAI

-76 SISAQLGEEKKWF
+76 SISLQLGEEKKWF

-108 TANERILED
+108 TANEQILED
-117 LNALIIVTKNMAFK
+117 LNALMMVTKAK
-131 YKNQPIMGRTHGMH
+131 AEQYKDQPIMGRTHGMH
-145 AEITSFGLKWALWY
+145 AEITSFGLKWALWH
-159 DELNRCKDRF
+159 DELSRCRERF

-186 NYANIPMQV
+186 NYANIPMEV
-195 EEYVARKFDMDYA
+195 EEYVAKKFGMEYA
-208 SISTQ
+208 RISTQ
-213 VLSRDRHTGYIFS
+213 VLSRDRHTGYMFS

-237 ATEIRHLSRS
+237 ATEIRLLAQS
-247 EIGEVQEPF
+247 EIGELQEPF
-256 SQGQKGSSA
+256 SKGQKGSSA
-265 MPHKKNPVGCEN
+265 MPHKKNPIGCEN

-282 RIMRSYVNV
+282 RMMRSYVGV

-306 SSAERIMLPDS
+306 SSAERIMLPDAC
-317 LTLLDYMLKRFK
+317 TLLDYMLKRFK
-329 GICENLVVNT
+329 GICEDLVVNT
-339 DKMEENIIL
+339 EKMNENIFL
-348 DYGVTFSGGVLNKL
+348 NYGVTFSGGVLNKL

-375 IQPIAFKALNEKKL
+375 IQPIAFKALSEKKL
-389 FRHLLLEDKKISK
+389 FRHLLLENEQITKLLSK
-402 ILTQREITEC
+402 SEITEC
-412 FDQGYYLK
+412 FDEKYYLK
-420 NVDKIYKR
+420 NTDKIYKR
-428 LFSMGKSL
+428 LRPGKSL

-479 RKFALRLIPSGVFN
+479 HKYALRLIPSGVFN
-493 EDVKCIMANGM
+493 ENVKCILANGM
-504 VINPRAFKEEVMELR
+504 VINPRAFKEEVDELR
-519 SAGFPCKNI
+519 NAGFPCNNL

-544 DRLSEE
+544 DRLNEA
-550 SLGSKKIGTTKRGI
+550 SLGDKKIGTTKRGI

-582 ISPEFPELYK
+582 ISPDFPTLYK
-592 SLLAMKNKQII
+592 DLLAIKNKQIT

-612 EKTVKEYTLLADFI
+612 ETTVKEYTSLAEFI
-626 RPMVVDT
+626 KPMVTDT
-633 VSMIGEARKL
+633 VSMIGEARKEK
-643 HKNILFEGAQGALL
+643 KNILFEGAQGALL

-673 SGGTIFGTG
+673 SGGTVDGTG

-688 DDVLGIVK
+688 DNILGIVK

-710 QLNEIGDLIRERGHE
+710 QLNEVGNLIRERGHE

-737 FLDLPALKYSIQINS
+737 FLDLPALKYSVQINS

-761 DVLDTFDRIK
+761 DVLDVFDEVHI
-771 VCTHYDYKGTLID
+771 CTHYDYKGTLID
-784 TLPASDRVLRECK
+784 TLPASDYVLRECK
-797 PVYATLDGWKQDI
+797 PVYATLPGWKEDI
-810 SGVTTYDELP
+810 SNCKTYDELP
-820 ENAKKYVEFIEKE
+820 ENAKKYIEFIEKE
-833 VNVPIVIVSTG
+833 VGVPIVIVSTG
-844 PDKNQTIIREEIF
+844 PDKKQTIIREEIF

>member
-1 MIKRYSSEEFENI
+1 MIKRYSSKEFENI
-14 FSDKNRFNNYLLIEE
+14 FSDYYRFNNYLKIEE

-42 EEDYLNIVK
+42 EEDYKKIVK
-51 KAHVDLKAIEELEAI
+51 KAHVDLATIEEIEAI

-76 SISAQLGEEKKWF
+76 SISLQLGEEKKWI

-108 TANERILED
+108 TANELILKD
-117 LNALIIVTKNMAFK
+117 LNDLIRATKEKAIK
-131 YKNQPIMGRTHGMH
+131 YKEQPIMGRTHGMH

-169 LEERKRIEVI
+169 LEERKNIEVI

-186 NYANIPMQV
+186 NYANIPMEI
-195 EEYVARKFDMDYA
+195 EELVAKKFGMEYSA
-208 SISTQ
+208 ISTQ

-247 EIGEVQEPF
+247 EVGEVQEGF
-256 SQGQKGSSA
+256 AKGQKGSSA
-265 MPHKKNPVGCEN
+265 MPHKRNPIGCEN

-282 RIMRSYVNV
+282 RIIRNYVNV

-306 SSAERIMLPDS
+306 SSAERIMIPDS
-317 LTLLDYMLKRFK
+317 LTLLDYMLKRFT
-329 GICENLVVNT
+329 GICDDLVVNT
-339 DKMEENIIL
+339 EKMESNIL
-348 DYGVTFSGGVLNKL
+348 LNYGVTYSGEILSKL

-375 IQPIAFKALNEKKL
+375 IQPIAFKSLAEKKHFKDLLNEDTKVS
-389 FRHLLLEDKKISK
+389 EV
-402 ILTQREITEC
+402 LTKQEIEES
-412 FDQGYYLK
+412 FDERYYLK
-420 NVDKIYKR
+420 NVDNIYNRVFKK
-428 LFSMGKSL
+428 GKSL
-436 LVLGSQWGD
+436 LILGSQWGD

-453 FLSEKADIVIRYQG
+453 LLSEKADVVIRYQG
-467 GNNAGHTIVFDG
+467 GNNAGHTIVFG
-479 RKFALRLIPSGVFN
+479 GHKYALRLIPSGVFN
-493 EDVKCIMANGM
+493 PNVKCILANGM
-504 VINPRAFKEEVMELR
+504 VINPRAFKEEVTELIN
-519 SAGFPCKNI
+519 AGFACKNL

-544 DRLSEE
+544 DRLNEE
-550 SLGSKKIGTTKRGI
+550 ALGDKKIGTTKRGI

-582 ISPEFPELYK
+582 VSEGFPTLYK
-592 SLLAMKNKQII
+592 NLLSIKNKQII

-612 EKTVKEYTLLADFI
+612 EKTVKEYTELANYI
-626 RPMVVDT
+626 RPMVVDS
-633 VSMIGEARKL
+633 VAMVGKARKEK
-643 HKNILFEGAQGALL
+643 KNILFEGAQGSLL

-673 SGGTIFGTG
+673 SGGTIFGSG

-752 ISYLCLTLL
+752 ISYICLTLL
-761 DVLDTFDRIK
+761 DVLTGFEKIS
-771 VCTHYDYKGTLID
+771 VCTHYDYKGKLID

-797 PVYATLDGWKQDI
+797 PVYAYLDGWKEDI
-810 SGVTTYDELP
+810 SNCKTYDELP
-820 ENAKKYVEFIEKE
+820 ENAKKYIEFIEKE
-833 VNVPIVIVSTG
+833 VEVPIVIVSTG
-844 PDKNQTIIREEIF
+844 PDKTQTIIREDIF

>member
-1 MIKRYSSEEFENI
+1 MIKRYSHKEFEQI
-14 FSDKNRFNNYLLIEE
+14 FSDENRFNNYLIIEE
-29 AVIEAYFKLGLIP
+29 AVVEAYFKLGLIP
-42 EEDYLNIVK
+42 KKDYEAIVK
-51 KAHVDLKAIEELEAI
+51 KAHVDLASIEEIEAI

-76 SISAQLGEEKKWF
+76 SISLQLGEEKKWF

-102 QSLTLK
+102 QSLALK
-108 TANERILED
+108 AANSLLLED
-117 LNALIIVTKNMAFK
+117 LDNLIDVTRKMAKK
-131 YKNQPIMGRTHGMH
+131 YEKQPIMGRTHGMH
-145 AEITSFGLKWALWY
+145 AEITSFGLKWALWF
-159 DELNRCKDRF
+159 DELNRCKERF
-169 LEERKRIEVI
+169 LNERKNIEVI

-186 NYANIPMQV
+186 NYANIPMAV
-195 EEYVARKFDMDYA
+195 EEYVAKKLGMEYA
-208 SISTQ
+208 KISTQ
-213 VLSRDRHTGYIFS
+213 VLSRDRHAGYIFS

-256 SQGQKGSSA
+256 SKGQKGSSA
-265 MPHKKNPVGCEN
+265 MPHKKNPIGCEN

-282 RIMRSYVNV
+282 RIMRSYVDV
-291 AFEDN
+291 ALEDN

-306 SSAERIMLPDS
+306 SSAERIILPDAC
-317 LTLLDYMLKRFK
+317 TLLDYMLKRFT
-329 GICENLVVNT
+329 GICKDLVVNT
-339 DKMEENIIL
+339 EKMNENIL
-348 DYGVTFSGGVLNKL
+348 LHYGVTYSGGVLSKL

-389 FRHLLLEDKKISK
+389 FRHLLIEDEKVSKVLTKK
-402 ILTQREITEC
+402 EITEC
-412 FDQGYYLK
+412 FDENNYLK
-420 NVDKIYKR
+420 NVSNIFNR
-428 LFSMGKSL
+428 LLKPGKSL

-479 RKFALRLIPSGVFN
+479 HKYALRLIPSGVFN
-493 EDVKCIMANGM
+493 ENVKCILANGM
-504 VINPRAFKEEVMELR
+504 VINPRAFKEEVEEIR
-519 SAGFPCKNI
+519 KAGFPANNI

-544 DRLSEE
+544 DRLNEE

-582 ISPEFPELYK
+582 ISDEFPELYRN
-592 SLLAMKNKQII
+592 LLTIKNKQII
-603 DMGGTPIDY
+603 DMGGHPIDY
-612 EKTVKEYTLLADFI
+612 DKTVKEYLELANYI
-626 RPMVVDT
+626 RPMVTDT
-633 VSMIGEARKL
+633 VSMIGEARKER
-643 HKNILFEGAQGALL
+643 KNILFEGAQGALL

-673 SGGTIFGTG
+673 SGGTVDGTG
-682 IGCHGV
+682 IGCHGI
-688 DDVLGIVK
+688 DDILGIVK

-752 ISYLCLTLL
+752 ISYICLTLV
-761 DVLDTFDRIK
+761 DVLTGFDK
-771 VCTHYDYKGTLID
+771 VPVCTHYEYKGQLID
-784 TLPASDRVLRECK
+784 TLPSSDRILRECK
-797 PVYATLDGWKQDI
+797 PVYEYLDGWDEDI
-810 SGVTTYDELP
+810 SDIKSYDKLP
-820 ENAKKYVEFIEKE
+820 ENVRKYVEFIEKE
-833 VNVPIVIVSTG
+833 TGTPVVMVSTG